1 MRTLHT
7 RKANPSEISR
17 RKDWLHQPV
26 SSCKQLALDSGHG
39 SQQVLSRIFQ
49 RSAEMPSLWRDA
61 SKAARDAAAR
71 DAADLLYRYGVGS
84 VLVSLLASSG
94 LALISIRQVNLRL
107 LLVWWLAMTSVLLL
121 RGLDILF
128 YRLKPAS
135 NWQGILQIRRFG
147 LGLIT
152 TALLWS
158 VFPLA
163 FLAQLDQ
170 VGRAYTAIVLCGMV
184 GGSAT
189 VLSPSKALSL
199 IFCAFL
205 VLPTAVLFLLFPG
218 GENTFLGCLGLMFFV
233 VMFVSSRVAHRAT
246 MNSVL
251 LSRTNQA
258 LVVRMDEE
266 RQRTEAANIEL
277 HVAQAALSE
286 SNKNLEQR
294 IRDRTV
300 DLEKEIQEKE
310 RYAKELAY
318 LASTDSLTGV
328 HNRATLAECLIKSLK
343 VAERKGQ
350 SLAVLFVD
358 LDRFKEVNDLMGHP
372 AGDQVLRVVAQR
384 LVPTANASVSR
395 SGPLGVGDAGSRSGI
410 PRYRE
415 RR

>member
-1 MRTLHT
+1 
-7 RKANPSEISR
+7 
-17 RKDWLHQPV
+17 
-26 SSCKQLALDSGHG
+26 
-39 SQQVLSRIFQ
+39 
-49 RSAEMPSLWRDA
+49 
-61 SKAARDAAAR
+61 
-71 DAADLLYRYGVGS
+71 
-84 VLVSLLASSG
+84 
-94 LALISIRQVNLRL
+94 
-107 LLVWWLAMTSVLLL
+107 MTTVLLL

-233 VMFVSSRVAHRAT
+233 VMFVSSRIAHRAT

-277 HVAQAALSE
+277 HVAQGALSE

-294 IRDRTV
+294 IRGSHRGSR
-300 DLEKEIQEKE
+300 EK
-310 RYAKELAY
+310 RYKRRKDTLKELAY

-372 AGDQVLRVVAQR
+372 SRRSGTASCGTTAG
-384 LVPTANASVSR
+384 PANASVSR
-395 SGPLGVGDAGSRSGI
+395 SGPLGWGRVRSGI

-415 RR
+415 PR